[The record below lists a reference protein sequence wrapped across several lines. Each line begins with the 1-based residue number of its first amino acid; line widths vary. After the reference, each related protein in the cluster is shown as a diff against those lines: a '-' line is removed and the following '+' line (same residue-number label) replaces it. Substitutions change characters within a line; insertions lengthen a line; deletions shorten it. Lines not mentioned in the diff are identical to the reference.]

1 MEWLNTIL
9 TIILGLLLR
18 IGIPL
23 AVTAGIIYLLHRL
36 DQRWQEEA
44 SSAPLA
50 APGGKPCWEVKE
62 CPEARHKAC
71 PAAAQP
77 GVPCWQFF
85 RSKSGVLREDCLNC
99 EVFRQASAPLPV

>member
-23 AVTAGIIYLLHRL
+23 AVTAGVIYLLHRL
-36 DQRWQEEA
+36 DQRWQKEA
-44 SSAPLA
+44 LSVPVV

-62 CPEARHKAC
+62 CPEARRNGC
-71 PAAAQP
+71 SAAAQP
-77 GVPCWQFF
+77 RLPCWQVF
-85 RSKSGVLREDCLNC
+85 RSKSGVLREDCLSC
-99 EVFRQASAPLPV
+99 AVFRQASVPVLV